1 MCARNWR
8 LRRLNGAVR
17 RLSVNGGEYWATDGR
32 CACGLVGSALLVTRP
47 EFEHLALSHLE
58 AMHRMAFTLTR
69 NPDAAADLVQEA
81 YLLAFRAWESFSQR
95 EEITTRDGE
104 SAASAS
110 MRAWLF
116 RILHNAHYTAGRKAK
131 RAPVLSEAVDS
142 TADTHGAPGDAPPAW
157 NLRDLDWEHVDDRLK
172 IAIDALSGEHRE
184 VLLLWGVEGMKYR
197 EIAEILGV
205 PLGTIMSRLHRARKA
220 VADALS
226 SSTADAD
233 DDLAV
238 RVRHA
243 AALMTNHD

>member
-1 MCARNWR
+1 M
-8 LRRLNGAVR
+8 R
-17 RLSVNGGEYWATDGR
+17 RLSVVGGEYWASDRR
-32 CACGLVGSALLVTRP
+32 CAVGLVGSALLLTRP
-47 EFEHLALSHLE
+47 EFEQLALSHLE
-58 AMHRMAFTLTR
+58 AMHRMAYTLTR
-69 NPDAAADLVQEA
+69 NSDAAGDLVQEA

-95 EEITTRDGE
+95 DEIATKDGE

-131 RAPVLSEAVDS
+131 RAPALSEAVES
-142 TADTHGAPGDAPPAW
+142 APDQHDLPNDAPPAW
-157 NLRDLDWEHVDDRLK
+157 NLRDLDWEHVDDRMK

-197 EIAEILGV
+197 EIAEVLGV

-238 RVRHA
+238 RIRHA
-243 AALMTNHD
+243 AALTTNHD